1 MRCPKCHYLSFDPEP
16 RCKNCGYD
24 LEVAAPEPSLRPAAK
39 RAAAPLP
46 DLKLRETPTATA
58 LAERYTLVR
67 EPDDLVQEEPEIQLR
82 DLDLDETVGP
92 DEPIIGLIDDD
103 DEEPAPPPVAATPVA
118 RAPVASTPVA
128 PQPVVSTPVVKPPV
142 VVTPVAPTPVAATPV
157 ARTPVA
163 PTTVAPAPAAPQAPA
178 KTAPEQDLLD
188 EDLMIRQ
195 FPISRPPLAV
205 RRAAPEAPRVTTRR
219 PTERRPGP
227 LDLDLLEDLRRVER
241 EEADLLKADVHA
253 ISSNL
258 SAITE
263 AEERVEPRDR
273 VAAAAIDGAVLGG
286 IAAFVFWATLRLVDV
301 NLFDLPMAALTPLLM
316 FLVMMDVSY
325 LLMFTAAGGQTIG
338 KMVMG
343 IRVVCDEDGPAFVSV
358 RQATWRAVLTVLSL
372 GLAWLPA
379 LTGRGLALHDRIAH
393 TRVVRA

>member
-24 LEVAAPEPSLRPAAK
+24 LEVVPAEPALRPAAK
-39 RAAAPLP
+39 RAAAPLA
-46 DLKLRETPTATA
+46 DLKLRETPSATA

-67 EPDDLVQEEPEIQLR
+67 EPDDAVADEPEIQLR

-92 DEPIIGLIDDD
+92 DEPIIGLIED
-103 DEEPAPPPVAATPVA
+103 DEHLPATPVA
-118 RAPVASTPVA
+118 TTPVA
-128 PQPVVSTPVVKPPV
+128 TTPVAA
-142 VVTPVAPTPVAATPV
+142 TPVAPTPVAP
-157 ARTPVA
+157 
-163 PTTVAPAPAAPQAPA
+163 PAAAREETPLFLQPMSSCESARGVERQHDQA
-178 KTAPEQDLLD
+178 QDLLD

-205 RRAAPEAPRVTTRR
+205 RRTAQEPPRVSTRR

-241 EEADLLKADVHA
+241 EEADLLKADARA

-273 VAAAAIDGAVLGG
+273 IAAAAIDVAVLGG

-301 NLFDLPMAALTPLLM
+301 NLFDLPMAAVTPLLM
-316 FLVMMDVSY
+316 FLVMMDVGY

-338 KMVMG
+338 KMLMG

-358 RQATWRAVLTVLSL
+358 RQAAWRAVLTVLSL

-379 LTGRGLALHDRIAH
+379 LTGRGLALHDRVAH